1 MTSRLERV
9 IVLAAVVGSFLASS
23 CCSGSSYTPSS
34 DNGGAIF
41 MEACF
46 SCHGGG
52 STGPALSGR
61 HLTPELV
68 ESRLDHGGGGMP
80 SFPNIKGAARK
91 NLVAYVVGLGENS
104 H

>member
-1 MTSRLERV
+1 MTSRLARA
-9 IVLAAVVGSFLASS
+9 IALAATLISFLSFL

-41 MEACF
+41 MEACY

-52 STGPALSGR
+52 GTGPALAGR
-61 HLTPELV
+61 HLTPKLV
-68 ESRLDHGGGGMP
+68 EARLDHGGSGMP

-91 NLVAYVVGLGENS
+91 GLVTYVVGLSENAK
-104 H
+104 